1 MLPRIGNISVNI
13 YTIPLCY
20 IFVNVFLVYFQHILK
35 KSSFCVIIKVQK
47 GGDYMNENIR
57 IRQRRMDLGMSQE
70 ELAELVGY
78 TGRSAIAR
86 IESGRN
92 KVSISK
98 IPTFAKALHT
108 TEAYLLGVEEAPPT
122 AEALAQ
128 YAYNSTSDTAKAL
141 RDHLLSAMKL
151 LEHQP
156 QVSEIADK
164 YNRLTP
170 ANQKSVMDMINFL
183 LQQQKAHPIK
193 SDEVG

>member
-1 MLPRIGNISVNI
+1 
-13 YTIPLCY
+13 
-20 IFVNVFLVYFQHILK
+20 
-35 KSSFCVIIKVQK
+35 
-47 GGDYMNENIR
+47 MNENIR

-108 TEAYLLGVEEAPPT
+108 TEAYLLGVEAPPPT
-122 AEALAQ
+122 EAVFQ

-141 RDHLLSAMKL
+141 KEHLISAMKL
-151 LEHQP
+151 LEQQP
-156 QVSEIADK
+156 KSDIEKKFGQ
-164 YNRLTP
+164 LTP
-170 ANQKSVMDMINFL
+170 ANQKSVMALIDSML
-183 LQQQKAHPIK
+183 LQQQKAHPIGK
-193 SDEVG
+193 DEVG